1 MSSEAP
7 SAVAT
12 QAISDGNL
20 SALEQALATDASVAQ
35 HVTPEGW
42 SLLHLAAYYGHSD
55 LVKTLLVHGADAS
68 ARSANSTANT
78 PLHAAIAGAADADC
92 VKLLLAGGTGINAT
106 GAQDITPLH
115 LAASRNDRALCE
127 LLMALGADP
136 RVRMEDGSMPHH
148 IASNRGHHELALWL
162 EGHAAP

>member
-1 MSSEAP
+1 MSSESP
-7 SAVAT
+7 SALAT
-12 QAISDGNL
+12 QAVTDGDL
-20 SALEQALATDASVAQ
+20 SALEQALAADASVAQ

-42 SLLHLAAYYGHSD
+42 SLLHLAGYYGHAT

-78 PLHAAIAGAADADC
+78 PLHAAIAGAADVDC
-92 VKLLLAGGTGINAT
+92 VKLLLAGGAGVNAT

-127 LLMALGADP
+127 LLLALGADP
-136 RVRMEDGSMPHH
+136 RARMEDGSMPHH
-148 IASNRGHHELALWL
+148 IASDRGHHELALWL